1 MIRSFEAILVVNACT
16 TNNTNNKQG
25 SHHARQGTPLLRPR
39 TAFPMRRH
47 LLPSCRLA
55 HRIFAVTRL
64 LCVVPGARQLYARAQ
79 RSGSTVLTLRRSTTC
94 CCPPPPIPPSL
105 PSSHFQ
111 SAGLNFYGCSWPT
124 PCVAAVQQRH
134 ARGAAAACRQSLTRQ
149 YPLIMA
155 VAQMQNGAKVSQVLM

>member
-1 MIRSFEAILVVNACT
+1 MIRTFEAGLVVNACT
-16 TNNTNNKQG
+16 TNNTNIKQG

-79 RSGSTVLTLRRSTTC
+79 RSGSTVLTLRRAAYKPPRPSTPSS
-94 CCPPPPIPPSL
+94 PPPPPTSSSLNPAPLPESCMRPFLPLPLHLCNSAAYPPPST
-105 PSSHFQ
+105 S
-111 SAGLNFYGCSWPT
+111 
-124 PCVAAVQQRH
+124 
-134 ARGAAAACRQSLTRQ
+134 
-149 YPLIMA
+149 
-155 VAQMQNGAKVSQVLM
+155 

>member
-1 MIRSFEAILVVNACT
+1 MIRTFEAGLVVNACT
-16 TNNTNNKQG
+16 TNNTNIKQG

-94 CCPPPPIPPSL
+94 CCPPPLPPSP
-105 PSSHFQ
+105 PSSHLQ
-111 SAGLNFYGCSWPT
+111 SAGLNFHGCPGFAGRDT
-124 PCVAAVQQRH
+124 AKRCRRAHAVDAYAFRPRH
-134 ARGAAAACRQSLTRQ
+134 LPR
-149 YPLIMA
+149 
-155 VAQMQNGAKVSQVLM
+155 SQPVHKP